1 LFPTFVV
8 LLAVL
13 AVLAP
18 LPTGPLAAQALARQ
32 DLSLIDT
39 TAGDART
46 RRELE
51 LGKVALDSATKTGN
65 WPLYQVA
72 VRHFEEAALRS
83 PALAEPWFG
92 LALSRLA
99 LYESGANVLYSP
111 TQPVGQPNR
120 SAWSSHLRAALARDP
135 AHRGSLVSIG
145 RVLAL
150 QGDRVQPEWILNA
163 LARGESLGVVT
174 PELLLVRG
182 RLARSEGAYAAAVAA
197 FDEYVTAGGDP
208 SIAALERARALAGA
222 FEFDSAVASYREGFA
237 HLTPAGLE
245 LYRADLAL
253 IAEDAELAGLQGIQL
268 TTALP
273 WIEHFWARRDA
284 ADVRAEGERLRE
296 HLRRWAVAYERYRV
310 VDPDRRVL
318 YHEPW
323 APIAPCVPK
332 DSFNLLQAGAREVSD
347 PLDPR
352 RNERILDDRGLM
364 YMRHGEPLGI
374 VWTMGAADR
383 QRAAAEAAGN
393 PGATNWS
400 ELSADQV
407 AAEIELRRGSN
418 ADGVINTAEV
428 WTYLIEGKVRSYM
441 FRGSN
446 YLGYN
451 SATTLTS
458 DITSPEL
465 ALLRAQ
471 LDPRFMTV
479 WARYQTPFPPKQSIN
494 CMASVQRLA
503 REVRADLML
512 GGSTDD
518 QPLLFPTSLLPA
530 VQVSAVG
537 HPSEGS
543 AQAVVAYALRG
554 DRLVPA
560 QMDDHVV
567 YIVRWRLTAV
577 DSAGE
582 VHRLEG
588 EQAVTSADSLRAG
601 EFLSGTL
608 TLPLPPGTWQ
618 VGIAFW
624 QPDEKTGGAVQVRD
638 VRVDGAVASLSD
650 LIVGRENDLVRWN
663 GVPMNPL
670 GTWRRGSTVMVRA
683 ELRGLPAGEVRTTF
697 EVHQL
702 DRERRRPALRVS
714 GTSPVGEGVT
724 LIERAVGLG
733 RLGAGVYRL
742 TLIVEGDGG
751 VRLER
756 SKVIEIVE

>member
-1 LFPTFVV
+1 VRPLLLLSILV
-8 LLAVL
+8 LLPAGR
-13 AVLAP
+13 P
-18 LPTGPLAAQALARQ
+18 AAQALARQ
-32 DLSLIDT
+32 DLALLDT
-39 TAGDART
+39 GAGDART

-51 LGKVALDSATKTGN
+51 LGKTALDSATRTGS
-65 WPLYQVA
+65 WALYQAA

-120 SAWSSHLRAALARDP
+120 SAWASHLRAALARDP
-135 AHRGSLVSIG
+135 AHAGSLTSIG
-145 RVLAL
+145 RVLAP
-150 QGDRVQPEWILNA
+150 QGDRVQPAWILDA

-182 RLARSEGAYAAAVAA
+182 RLARLEGRHAEAVRA
-197 FDEYVTAGGDP
+197 FDDYVAAGGDR
-208 SIAALERARALAGA
+208 SVAALERARALAGA
-222 FEFDSAVASYREGFA
+222 LEFEAAVASYREGFA
-237 HLTPAGLE
+237 QLTRAGLE
-245 LYRADLAL
+245 LYRADLSL
-253 IAEDAELAGLQGIQL
+253 IAEDEEIAGLRGIEL
-268 TTALP
+268 GTALP
-273 WIEHFWARRDA
+273 WIERFWRRRDA
-284 ADVRAEGERLRE
+284 ADVRAEGDRLSE

-310 VDPDRRVL
+310 VDPDRRTL
-318 YHEPW
+318 FHEPW

-332 DSFNLLQAGAREVSD
+332 DSFNLLQAGARELSD

-364 YMRHGEPLGI
+364 YMRHGEPLGV
-374 VWTMGAADR
+374 VWTMGSAD
-383 QRAAAEAAGN
+383 RAAAAAQAGIDRR
-393 PGATNWS
+393 GAEWS
-400 ELSADQV
+400 EFSADQV
-407 AAEIELRRGSN
+407 AAEIALRRASSDDRG
-418 ADGVINTAEV
+418 INTAEV
-428 WTYLIEGKVRSYM
+428 WTYLIEGKIRSYM

-446 YLGYN
+446 YLGY
-451 SATTLTS
+451 SQATTLTS
-458 DITSPEL
+458 DISSPEL

-479 WARYQTPFPPKQSIN
+479 WSRYQTAYPSKVPIE
-494 CMASVQRLA
+494 CMVTVQRLA

-518 QPLLFPTSLLPA
+518 QPLLFPTPVLPA

-537 HPSEGS
+537 HPAEGN

-560 QMDDHVV
+560 RVDTQVV
-567 YIVRWRLTAV
+567 YVIRWRLTAV
-577 DSAGE
+577 DSSGE

-588 EQAVTSADSLRAG
+588 EQMRTRADTLRAG
-601 EFLSGTL
+601 EFLAGTL
-608 TLPLPPGTWQ
+608 SLPLPPGTWQ

-624 QPDEKTGGAVQVRD
+624 QPDEKTGGAVQVQG
-638 VRVDGAVASLSD
+638 VRVDGAAASLSD

-670 GTWRRGSTVMVRA
+670 GTWRKGTTVTVRA
-683 ELRGLPAGEVRTTF
+683 ELRGVPTGPVRTTF

-702 DRERRRPALRVS
+702 DRQERRPAVRVS
-714 GTSPVGEGVT
+714 ETTAATGETT

-733 RLGAGVYRL
+733 RLGVGVYRL
-742 TLIVEGDGG
+742 RLIIEGEGG
-751 VRLER
+751 LRLER
-756 SKVIEIVE
+756 SKVIEVIE

>member
-1 LFPTFVV
+1 VRRLA
-8 LLAVL
+8 LLSIL
-13 AVLAP
+13 TL
-18 LPTGPLAAQALARQ
+18 LPAGPLAGQALARQ
-32 DLSLIDT
+32 DLALLDT
-39 TAGDART
+39 GAGDPRT
-46 RRELE
+46 RRALE
-51 LGKVALDSATKTGN
+51 LGRSALDSATRTGE
-65 WPLYQVA
+65 WALYQAA

-99 LYESGANVLYSP
+99 LYESGAHVLYSP

-120 SAWSSHLRAALARDP
+120 SAWASHLRAALARDP
-135 AHRGSLVSIG
+135 AHTGSLTSIG
-145 RVLAL
+145 RVLAP
-150 QGDRVQPEWILNA
+150 QGDRAQPEWIRDA
-163 LARGESLGVVT
+163 LARGDSLGVVT

-182 RLARSEGAYAAAVAA
+182 RLARLEGRHAEAILAFDAYAAA
-197 FDEYVTAGGDP
+197 GGDR
-208 SIAALERARALAGA
+208 SIAALERSRALAGA
-222 FEFDSAVASYREGFA
+222 LEFDAALESYREGFT
-237 HLTPAGLE
+237 HLTPRGLE

-253 IAEDAELAGLQGIQL
+253 IAEDAEVAGLRGIEL
-268 TTALP
+268 ATALP
-273 WIEHFWARRDA
+273 WIERFWRRRDA
-284 ADVRAEGERLRE
+284 ADVRPEGDRLRE
-296 HLRRWAVAYERYRV
+296 HLRRWSVAHERYRV
-310 VDPDRRVL
+310 VDPDRRTL

-332 DSFNLLQAGAREVSD
+332 DSFNLLQAGARELSD

-383 QRAAAEAAGN
+383 ERAAAEVAGHVGGN
-393 PGATNWS
+393 TWS
-400 ELSADQV
+400 ELTADQV
-407 AAEIELRRGSN
+407 AAEIAIRRGSN
-418 ADGVINTAEV
+418 VDGVINTAEV

-451 SATTLTS
+451 AATTLTS
-458 DITSPEL
+458 DISSPEL

-471 LDPRFMTV
+471 LDPRFLTV
-479 WARYQTPFPPKQSIN
+479 WSRYQTPFPPKQAIE

-518 QPLLFPTSLLPA
+518 QPLLFPTPVLPA

-537 HPSEGS
+537 HPSEGN

-554 DRLVPA
+554 ERLVPA
-560 QMDDHVV
+560 RMDSQVV
-567 YIVRWRLTAV
+567 YVLRWRLTAV
-577 DSAGE
+577 DSVGE

-588 EQAVTSADSLRAG
+588 EQMRTRADTLRAG
-601 EFLSGTL
+601 EFLAGTL
-608 TLPLPPGTWQ
+608 TLPLPPGNWQ

-624 QPDEKTGGAVQVRD
+624 QPDERTGGAVQVRD
-638 VRVDGAVASLSD
+638 VRVDDGPATLSD
-650 LIVGRENDLVRWN
+650 LIVGREDDLVRWN

-670 GTWRRGSTVMVRA
+670 GTWRKGSTVTVRA
-683 ELRGLPAGEVRTTF
+683 ELRGVPAGEVRTTF

-702 DRERRRPALRVS
+702 DRASRRPAVRVAES
-714 GTSPVGEGVT
+714 STTTGGTT
-724 LIERAVGLG
+724 LIERTVGLG
-733 RLGAGVYRL
+733 RLGTGTYRL
-742 TLIVEGDGG
+742 RLIIEGEGG
-751 VRLER
+751 LRLER
-756 SKVIEIVE
+756 SKVIEVVD

>member
-1 LFPTFVV
+1 VRR
-8 LLAVL
+8 LLLVTL
-13 AVLAP
+13 LLAP
-18 LPTGPLAAQALARQ
+18 LPAGPLAGQSLARH
-32 DLSLIDT
+32 DLALLDT

-51 LGKVALDSATKTGN
+51 LGKVALDSATKTGS
-65 WPLYQVA
+65 WPLYQAA

-120 SAWSSHLRAALARDP
+120 SAWASHLRAALSRDP
-135 AHRGSLVSIG
+135 AHAGSLTSIG
-145 RVLAL
+145 RVLAP
-150 QGDRVQPEWILNA
+150 QGDRLQPVWILAA

-182 RLARSEGAYAAAVAA
+182 RLARAEGHYAEAIGA
-197 FDEYVTAGGDP
+197 FDEYRAAGGDP
-208 SIAALERARALAGA
+208 SIAALEQARALAGA
-222 FEFDSAVASYREGFA
+222 LEFDSAVASYREGFA

-253 IAEDAELAGLQGIQL
+253 IAEDSEIAGLRGIELA
-268 TTALP
+268 TALP
-273 WIEHFWARRDA
+273 WIERFWGRRDA
-284 ADVRAEGERLRE
+284 ADVRAEGDRLRE
-296 HLRRWAVAYERYRV
+296 HLRRWAVAFERYRV

-318 YHEPW
+318 FHEPW

-383 QRAAAEAAGN
+383 QRAAAEAAGER
-393 PGATNWS
+393 GGTTNWS
-400 ELSADQV
+400 ELTADQV
-407 AAEIELRRGSN
+407 AAEIGLRHESNNDRG
-418 ADGVINTAEV
+418 INTAEV

-441 FRGSN
+441 FRGSD
-446 YLGYN
+446 YLGY
-451 SATTLTS
+451 SAATTLTS
-458 DITSPEL
+458 DISSPEL

-471 LDPRFMTV
+471 LDPRFLTV
-479 WARYQTPFPPKQSIN
+479 WSRYQTPFPPKQPIA
-494 CMASVQRLA
+494 CMATVQRLA

-537 HPSEGS
+537 HPSERS

-560 QMDDHVV
+560 RMDSQVV
-567 YIVRWRLTAV
+567 YVLRWRLTAV
-577 DSAGE
+577 DSTGE

-588 EQAVTSADSLRAG
+588 EELRTRADTLRAG
-601 EFLSGTL
+601 EFLAGTL
-608 TLPLPPGTWQ
+608 TLPLPPGRWQ

-638 VRVDGAVASLSD
+638 VRVDGATASLSD

-683 ELRGLPAGEVRTTF
+683 ELRGVPAGEVRTTF

-702 DRERRRPALRVS
+702 DRTSRRPALRVS
-714 GTSPVGEGVT
+714 GTSTAGEGVT
-724 LIERAVGLG
+724 LIERSVGLG
-733 RLGAGVYRL
+733 RLGTGVYRL
-742 TLIVEGDGG
+742 TLIVEGEGG
-751 VRLER
+751 LRLER